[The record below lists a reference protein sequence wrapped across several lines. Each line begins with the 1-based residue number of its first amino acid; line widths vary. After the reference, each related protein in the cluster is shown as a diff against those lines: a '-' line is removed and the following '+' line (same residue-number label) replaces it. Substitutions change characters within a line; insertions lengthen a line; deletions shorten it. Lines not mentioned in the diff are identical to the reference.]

1 MNIQT
6 DIFTGHRH
14 SPARIVTNT
23 YDLGTTADPND
34 VWIYE
39 TVYEWSVPVSAFGAS
54 GYGGGI
60 TISEVHNSPVKS
72 GNPVPV
78 PVITVSK
85 TSDPASGSDVLGGQ
99 SILYTVTASNSG
111 ALALTDVVISD
122 VIDTNLTNVV
132 PLDGGSYD
140 GGSRTVTWPSI
151 PVFSPGDAVSVQFQ
165 ADVIVATAVGTQI
178 FNTGKISSPDLPT
191 DVFTNTTVHNV
202 VGGPAIELIKSGSL
216 DLGADGIANPGDVI
230 SYTFTVTN
238 TGSVTL
244 SGVTVTDPLLT
255 VSGGPITL
263 APGASDSTTFTG
275 TYAITQADIDAG
287 ERDNLATAIGSP
299 PAGGPVSDDDPHNE
313 PVPAAPSIELIKS
326 GSLDLGAD
334 GIANPG
340 DVISYTFTVTN
351 TGNVTLSGV
360 TVTDPLLTV
369 SGGPITLAPGASDS
383 TTFTGTY
390 AITQADIDA
399 GERDNLATAIGS
411 PPAGGPV
418 SDDDPHNEPVPAAP
432 SIELIKSGSLD
443 LGADGIA
450 NPGDVISYTFTV
462 TNTGNVTLSGV
473 TVTDP
478 LLTVSGGPITLAP
491 GASDSTTFTGT
502 YAITQADIDAG
513 ERDNLATAIGSP
525 PAGGPV
531 SDDDPHNEPV
541 PAAPSIEL
549 IKSGSLD
556 LGADGIANPGDV
568 ISYTFTVTNTGNVTL
583 SGVTVTDPLLTVS
596 GGPITLAPGASDSTT
611 FTGTY
616 AITQADIDAGER
628 DNLATAIGSPPAGGP
643 VSDDD
648 PHNEPVPAAPS
659 IELIKSGSLDLG
671 ADGIANPGDVISY
684 TFTVTNTG
692 NVTLSGVTVTDPLLT
707 VSGGPITLA
716 PGASD
721 STTFTG
727 TYAITQADIDAG
739 ERDNLAT
746 AIGSPPAGGPVSDD
760 DPHNE
765 PVPAAPSIELI
776 KSGSLD
782 LGADGIAN
790 PGDVIS
796 YTFTV
801 TNTGNVTLSGVTVTD
816 PLLTVSGG
824 PITLAPGASDST
836 TFTGTYAI
844 TQADID
850 AGERDNLATAIG
862 SPPAGGPVSDDDPHN
877 EPIPAP
883 PPDVTVS
890 KTAVSA
896 TIVVGEEAIF
906 SITVTNDGP
915 GAAVGVTLTDNLPA
929 VSGTWILGGTD
940 AADCLIAVDGT
951 SLTCSFGD
959 LGSGASKSFNV
970 STVTDS
976 ADCDPASNSFSLPN
990 TATVAATNEPAS
1002 ATGNNSDSDT
1012 ITVSCPGALF
1022 IILDEDGYR
1031 QRQPAVL
1038 D

>member
-1 MNIQT
+1 MLSNTRIPIVIVLALVVALANLVLIQPQPVSADGPSVEGFAQDPITGVVEAPYVVNGITYTQDQATGDFAGLLYTAEDSGTLYFAFAQSVFINDNTYGANSIGWGKRGHRLKDLLNSEHIKVQLFNNDGTLIYDFFIDYASDVGATKGKKFIGPVESLGVTGGDGSIAAGDPSTVDTDSSLAWNWINNQT
-6 DIFTGHRH
+6 DPDDVN

-132 PLDGGSYD
+132 LDGGSYD

-238 TGSVTL
+238 TGNVTL
-244 SGVTVTDPLLT
+244 SGVTVTVPLLTVSGGPITLAPGASDSTTFTGTYAITQADIDAGERDNLATAIGSPPAGGPVSDDDPHNEPVPAAPSIELIKSGSLDLGADGIANPGDVISYTFTVTNTGNVTLSGVTVTVPLLT

-390 AITQADIDA
+390 T
-399 GERDNLATAIGS
+399 
-411 PPAGGPV
+411 
-418 SDDDPHNEPVPAAP
+418 
-432 SIELIKSGSLD
+432 
-443 LGADGIA
+443 
-450 NPGDVISYTFTV
+450 
-462 TNTGNVTLSGV
+462 
-473 TVTDP
+473 
-478 LLTVSGGPITLAP
+478 
-491 GASDSTTFTGT
+491 
-502 YAITQADIDAG
+502 
-513 ERDNLATAIGSP
+513 
-525 PAGGPV
+525 
-531 SDDDPHNEPV
+531 
-541 PAAPSIEL
+541 
-549 IKSGSLD
+549 
-556 LGADGIANPGDV
+556 
-568 ISYTFTVTNTGNVTL
+568 
-583 SGVTVTDPLLTVS
+583 
-596 GGPITLAPGASDSTT
+596 
-611 FTGTY
+611 
-616 AITQADIDAGER
+616 
-628 DNLATAIGSPPAGGP
+628 
-643 VSDDD
+643 
-648 PHNEPVPAAPS
+648 
-659 IELIKSGSLDLG
+659 
-671 ADGIANPGDVISY
+671 
-684 TFTVTNTG
+684 
-692 NVTLSGVTVTDPLLT
+692 
-707 VSGGPITLA
+707 
-716 PGASD
+716 
-721 STTFTG
+721 
-727 TYAITQADIDAG
+727 
-739 ERDNLAT
+739 
-746 AIGSPPAGGPVSDD
+746 
-760 DPHNE
+760 
-765 PVPAAPSIELI
+765 
-776 KSGSLD
+776 
-782 LGADGIAN
+782 
-790 PGDVIS
+790 
-796 YTFTV
+796 
-801 TNTGNVTLSGVTVTD
+801 
-816 PLLTVSGG
+816 
-824 PITLAPGASDST
+824 
-836 TFTGTYAI
+836 I

-1022 IILDEDGYR
+1022 IILDEDAIDNDNPPYLTDPDGDGVFQKVNHFKKR
-1031 QRQPAVL
+1031 QVNDDVAEVGVRAQLRYFASNGCGGKQHECPF
-1038 D
+1038 

>member
-1 MNIQT
+1 M
-6 DIFTGHRH
+6 
-14 SPARIVTNT
+14 
-23 YDLGTTADPND
+23 
-34 VWIYE
+34 
-39 TVYEWSVPVSAFGAS
+39 
-54 GYGGGI
+54 
-60 TISEVHNSPVKS
+60 
-72 GNPVPV
+72 
-78 PVITVSK
+78 
-85 TSDPASGSDVLGGQ
+85 
-99 SILYTVTASNSG
+99 
-111 ALALTDVVISD
+111 
-122 VIDTNLTNVV
+122 
-132 PLDGGSYD
+132 
-140 GGSRTVTWPSI
+140 
-151 PVFSPGDAVSVQFQ
+151 
-165 ADVIVATAVGTQI
+165 
-178 FNTGKISSPDLPT
+178 
-191 DVFTNTTVHNV
+191 
-202 VGGPAIELIKSGSL
+202 
-216 DLGADGIANPGDVI
+216 
-230 SYTFTVTN
+230 TN

-531 SDDDPHNEPV
+531 SDD
-541 PAAPSIEL
+541 
-549 IKSGSLD
+549 G
-556 LGADGIANPGDV
+556 
-568 ISYTFTVTNTGNVTL
+568 
-583 SGVTVTDPLLTVS
+583 
-596 GGPITLAPGASDSTT
+596 
-611 FTGTY
+611 
-616 AITQADIDAGER
+616 
-628 DNLATAIGSPPAGGP
+628 
-643 VSDDD
+643 
-648 PHNEPVPAAPS
+648 
-659 IELIKSGSLDLG
+659 
-671 ADGIANPGDVISY
+671 
-684 TFTVTNTG
+684 
-692 NVTLSGVTVTDPLLT
+692 
-707 VSGGPITLA
+707 
-716 PGASD
+716 
-721 STTFTG
+721 
-727 TYAITQADIDAG
+727 
-739 ERDNLAT
+739 
-746 AIGSPPAGGPVSDD
+746 
-760 DPHNE
+760 PHNE

-1022 IILDEDGYR
+1022 IILDEDAIDNDNPPYLTDPDGDGVFQKVNHFKKR
-1031 QRQPAVL
+1031 QVNDDVAEVGVRAQLRYFASNGCGGKQHECPF
-1038 D
+1038 